1 MLRKRQ
7 WPDFG
12 LYKLERADLK
22 RAEEML
28 ADTLS
33 DDPGVLFILNSEV
46 CEKNMAKPLHR
57 FNLEYG
63 MRYGIVYATSEKLEG
78 IAILLPPEETRKSA
92 IKSIK
97 SGGLF
102 IFRKKYKNA
111 LKALRTYEKISINL
125 HKKYAPFP
133 HWYLL
138 ALAVDKE
145 HQGKHM
151 ASLLLK
157 PFFDYF
163 DKYDY
168 PCYLETHK
176 RKNVEIYEHY
186 GFHAKEIC
194 LLPNTAKR
202 HWAMIRMPRGK

>member
-1 MLRKRQ
+1 MLQKHQ
-7 WPDFG
+7 LPDFG
-12 LYKLERADLK
+12 LYKVERADLM
-22 RAEEML
+22 RAEVML
-28 ADTLS
+28 ADAFY
-33 DDPGVLFILNSEV
+33 DDPGVLFIMNSEV
-46 CEKNMAKPLHR
+46 CDKNMTKPLHR

-63 MRYGIVYATSEKLEG
+63 MRYGIICATSKNLEG
-78 IAILLPPEETRKSA
+78 IVIWLPPEETRMSA
-92 IKSIK
+92 IKAIK

-102 IFRKKYKNA
+102 IFRKIFMNT

-145 HQGKHM
+145 HQGKRM
-151 ASLLLK
+151 ASVLLK

-176 RKNVEIYEHY
+176 RKNADIYEHY
-186 GFHAKEIC
+186 RFHTKEIC
-194 LLPNTAKR
+194 VLPNTDKM
-202 HWAMIRMPRGK
+202 HWAMIRLPQGK